1 MFTFGVLQTF
11 QRQVHEGLTQLELIN
26 KQYQRLARE
35 NRTDAACR
43 LREMANNAN
52 QRWDNL
58 QKRVASVL
66 RRLKVSFQFNFHFK
80 CIYIDVSLDVFISL
94 CLLISLA
101 NII

>member
-1 MFTFGVLQTF
+1 MSLFIVVIFCVLQTF

-35 NRTDAACR
+35 NRTDAACS
-43 LREMANNAN
+43 LREMVQNAN

-66 RRLKVSFQFNFHFK
+66 RRLKVRQNFSTSADCHK
-80 CIYIDVSLDVFISL
+80 YHNTTS
-94 CLLISLA
+94 
-101 NII
+101 IICKMIKL